1 MIRLRWVAL
10 ITAGLCFLAIVG
22 TAYILELKKI
32 GRLGSI
38 VDERMDRLVAATRDV
53 QVLKEKILFYKT
65 PEGVARLA
73 REQFNLTLPG
83 ERIFRVEV
91 VSQDPLPEKG
101 P

>member
-10 ITAGLCFLAIVG
+10 IMAGLCFLAIVG

-32 GRLGSI
+32 SGLGSI
-38 VDERMDRLVAATRDV
+38 VDERMERLVAVTRDV
-53 QVLKEKILFYKT
+53 QVLREKIIFYRT

-73 REQFNLTLPG
+73 REQFNLTYPG
-83 ERIFRVEV
+83 EQIFRIEL
-91 VSQDPLPEKG
+91 VSEDSLPEDS

>member
-22 TAYILELKKI
+22 TAYILELRKI

-38 VDERMDRLVAATRDV
+38 VDQRMDRLVAVTRDV
-53 QVLKEKILFYKT
+53 QVLKEKVLFYKT

-91 VSQDPLPEKG
+91 VSEDRLPEDQ

>member
-22 TAYILELKKI
+22 TAYILELRKI

-38 VDERMDRLVAATRDV
+38 VDDRIDRLVAVTRDV
-53 QVLKEKILFYKT
+53 QVLKEKILFYRT

-91 VSQDPLPEKG
+91 VSGDLLPEEG

>member
-1 MIRLRWVAL
+1 MIRLRSVVL

-22 TAYILELKKI
+22 TAYILELRKI
-32 GRLGSI
+32 DRLGSI
-38 VDERMDRLVAATRDV
+38 VDERMDRLVAVTRDV
-53 QVLKEKILFYKT
+53 QVLKEKILFYRT

-91 VSQDPLPEKG
+91 VSGDLLPEEG